1 MPRVR
6 VALDAMGGD
15 HAPDEL
21 VRGAC
26 LALEHQPDLEVLL
39 VGPEQRLE
47 PLIAASSPSPE
58 VRARLSIC
66 EATEAL
72 DMDEA
77 ASALRRKKDASVT
90 VAMRA
95 VREGRADAVVA
106 AGSTGGAMAAALL
119 TLGRIRG
126 IERPAIAVVLP
137 TRPAPTILL
146 DVGANVDV
154 RPPLLVQFARMG
166 TAYART
172 VLALENPTVGLL
184 NIGEEAGKG
193 DGRSTEAFP
202 LLATAPDLNFV
213 GNVEARALPRGV
225 ANVVVCDGF
234 VGNVVLKLAEGMAD
248 WLGDLV
254 REGIRARGGLSM
266 LGAWLLRPVFRSVK
280 AELDPARHG
289 GALLLGVHGVCVIAH
304 GSSRAP
310 AIASALEV
318 ARRAVQEGI
327 LPRLEETFRHPPD
340 PVTAPGDETSG
351 ASHARS
357 TRPIHPET
365 PDQEIPS

>member
-26 LALEHQPDLEVLL
+26 LALERQADLEVLL
-39 VGPEQRLE
+39 VGPGQRLE
-47 PLIAASSPSPE
+47 ALITASAPSAE
-58 VRARLSIC
+58 ARARLSVC
-66 EATEAL
+66 EATQAL

-77 ASALRRKKDASVT
+77 ASALRRKKDASVS

-95 VREGRADAVVA
+95 VREGRAEAVVA

-137 TRPAPTILL
+137 TRPAPTVLL

-166 TAYART
+166 SAYART
-172 VLALENPTVGLL
+172 VLGISSPTVGLL

-202 LLATAPDLNFV
+202 LLATAPDLRFV

-234 VGNVVLKLAEGMAD
+234 VGNVVLKLAEGMTD
-248 WLGDLV
+248 WLTDLV
-254 REGIRARGGLSM
+254 REGIRSRGLLAG
-266 LGAWLLRPVFRSVK
+266 LGAWLLRPVFRGVK

-289 GALLLGVHGVCVIAH
+289 GALLLGVRGVCVIAH

-310 AIASALEV
+310 AIASAIEV

-327 LPRLEETFRHPPD
+327 LPRLEETFQTLAAATPGPDAEPTAGTRH
-340 PVTAPGDETSG
+340 TS
-351 ASHARS
+351 
-357 TRPIHPET
+357 PIHPDTPTQET
-365 PDQEIPS
+365 SS